1 MIEFVNVSKEFKDH
15 KVLSNI
21 NMTINDKELVAIIG
35 ASGCGKTTTLKMINR
50 LIKPTSGEILIDGK
64 NIDSFNKTE
73 LRRSIGYVI
82 QQMGLFPHMTIKEN
96 IELIQKLEKKDKAE
110 IEANTKKLMKLMDL
124 NDEYLSKYPTNLSGG
139 QQQRVGVA
147 RALAN
152 NPKIILMDEP
162 FSALDPI
169 TRVNLQDELVELH
182 KKMDTTIV
190 FVTHDMDEAI
200 KIADRICIMKDGNIV
215 QFDTPEEILK
225 NPKNE
230 FVENFI
236 GKNKIWDS
244 PEYIK
249 VKDIMISNPITC
261 RPNLDRSGCIQEMV
275 KHHIDTLVVTDE
287 DGYYL
292 GIVNRKGLYSAK
304 RIWTKAIDMIKNEV
318 ITADPDESILEL
330 LQAIEEYDMTNIPV
344 VNMEGKLCGLITSSS
359 LISVL
364 SSQYIED
371 TDEID
376 EADEEALNEEVKV
389 NE

>member
-249 VKDIMISNPITC
+249 IKDIMISNPITC

>member
-1 MIEFVNVSKEFKDH
+1 MIEFKNVSKEFKEQ
-15 KVLSNI
+15 KVLSDI
-21 NMTINDKELVAIIG
+21 NLTINDKELVAIIG

-50 LIKPTSGEILIDGK
+50 LIKPTSGQILIDGK
-64 NIDSFNKTE
+64 DIDTFNKTE

-96 IELIQKLEKKDKAE
+96 IELIQKLEKKDKEE
-110 IEANTKKLMKLMDL
+110 IEANTLRLMKLMDL

-200 KIADRICIMKDGNIV
+200 KIADRICIMKDGNVV

-244 PEYIK
+244 PEFIK
-249 VKDIMISNPITC
+249 VKDIMINNPITC
-261 RPNLDRSGCIQEMV
+261 RPNLDRNSCIEKMV

-287 DGYYL
+287 ECNYL

-304 RIWTKAIDMIKNEV
+304 RIWTKAIDMIKRKV
-318 ITADPDESILEL
+318 ITADPEESILDL

-364 SSQYIED
+364 SSQYIEEQSSSED
-371 TDEID
+371 TTS
-376 EADEEALNEEVKV
+376 EEVNLNE
-389 NE
+389 

>member
-304 RIWTKAIDMIKNEV
+304 RIWTKAIDMIKKEV

>member
-200 KIADRICIMKDGNIV
+200 KIADRIWIMKDGNIV

-304 RIWTKAIDMIKNEV
+304 RIWTKAIDMIKKEV